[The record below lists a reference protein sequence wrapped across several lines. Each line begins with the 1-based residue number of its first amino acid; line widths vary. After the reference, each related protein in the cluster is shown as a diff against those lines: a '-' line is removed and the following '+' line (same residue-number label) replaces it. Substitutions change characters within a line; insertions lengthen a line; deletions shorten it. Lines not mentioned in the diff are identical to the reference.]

1 MMTFKVE
8 DIVTSDD
15 QNMIFDERKLI
26 LRAQK
31 FFDGGSEIMT
41 KQGLLSILK
50 TWPVAARKKYAHEMK
65 MVIYGR
71 KERGMSLISD

>member
-15 QNMIFDERKLI
+15 QNMIFDERKII

-31 FFDGGSEIMT
+31 LFDGGSEIMT

-50 TWPVAARKKYAHEMK
+50 TWPVAARKKIPSKLEVAPHALK
-65 MVIYGR
+65 MLTG
-71 KERGMSLISD
+71 

>member
-8 DIVTSDD
+8 DIVASDD
-15 QNMIFDERKLI
+15 QNMIFDERKII

-31 FFDGGSEIMT
+31 LFDGRREIMT

-50 TWPVAARKKYAHEMK
+50 TWPVATQKEIMAMK
-65 MVIYGR
+65 
-71 KERGMSLISD
+71 